1 MSRKQRITP
10 ERLAGDP
17 SLLGTVPVDITI
29 APGGDFALFRGPDVS
44 ARERFN
50 LYQINLSSQVQSLWL
65 DSNRLSPTSGDVT
78 ALSAEERAQRERR
91 RDFSHGISSYAW
103 RPEHNEVLAIVDGQA
118 YLVAGED
125 QQQIRSVCPDNTRQL
140 GFTWSTRGRYLSY
153 VRARDLYF
161 ITIPDIGKTT
171 GKVETRVTDDASE
184 ILQSGLPDFLA
195 AEEMHRF
202 TGHWWS
208 VDETVLYY
216 TRTDENP
223 VELSYRLEIDANG
236 ARTVPQRYPYAGKAN
251 PEVELWAYDLA
262 SERKHCIFRS
272 QDNDEYLA
280 RAYPVEAGLLL
291 LIQDRAQQVLSYLF
305 VPQGQA
311 MESATCL
318 YTERSK
324 TWVNL
329 TDDFIATQ
337 SRFYITD
344 ETRGTRQLLS
354 FNMQGQVLRHETI
367 EHVNGIIHA
376 DDERVLISGWQD
388 NPTENHLFEFDIE
401 LNRVQKLTHQ
411 QGWHQVTCS
420 PDGTAYIDHFTSS
433 ASLRSIDYVRRVYP
447 PDGSRAAHTEVEEIY
462 RQDEDPDHPY
472 IPYLESH
479 KPGEI
484 SYLETGERERL
495 WYRVTPPV
503 ELEANKNYPVILYV
517 YGGPGAQKVRNEW
530 NPPINQLFAHNGFGV
545 IELDNRGSA
554 NRGRAFEAPLYR
566 SMGNIEVSDQ
576 LKVLDVLKQLSW
588 VDMSRLGVFGH
599 SYGGYMSLMLLC
611 QAPQTFAAG
620 VAVAPVCDWRLYDTH
635 YTERFMGTPAN
646 NEAGYSQ
653 GNVLTHLPALSSPLL
668 LMHGMADD
676 NVLFTNSTM
685 IMAELQRLNKPFD
698 LMTYPGAKH
707 SMQEKEVA
715 IHRFHKIL
723 SFFTRELSTEQ
734 RL

>member
-1 MSRKQRITP
+1 MSRNQRITP
-10 ERLAGDP
+10 ERLAGAP
-17 SLLGTVPVDITI
+17 SLLGTVPVDMTI
-29 APGGDFALFRGPDVS
+29 APSGDFALFRGPDDS

-50 LYQINLSSQVQSLWL
+50 LYQINLSSRAQSLWL
-65 DSNRLSPTSGDVT
+65 DSNNLAPTSSDVT

-91 RDFSHGISSYAW
+91 RDFSHGISSYVW
-103 RPEHNEVLAIVDGQA
+103 RPEHHEVLAIVDGQA
-118 YLVAGED
+118 YLVATED
-125 QQQIRSVCPDNTRQL
+125 LKQIRAICPDNTRQL
-140 GFTWSTRGRYLSY
+140 GFTWSSRGRYLSY

-161 ITIPDIGKTT
+161 IAIANTSDATVNAEI
-171 GKVETRVTDDASE
+171 RVTEDASE
-184 ILQSGLPDFLA
+184 TVQNGLPDFLA

-208 VDETVLYY
+208 IDETILYY
-216 TRTDENP
+216 TRTDESP
-223 VELSYRLEIDANG
+223 VELSYRLEIDAHG

-251 PEVELWAYDLA
+251 PDVELWAYDLA
-262 SERKHCIFRS
+262 SERKHCLFRS

-280 RAYPVEAGLLL
+280 RIYPIEAGLLL
-291 LIQDRAQQVLSYLF
+291 LIQDRAQQVLRYLF
-305 VPQGQA
+305 LPQRQA
-311 MESATCL
+311 LASATCL
-318 YTERSK
+318 YEERSD

-337 SRFYITD
+337 NRVYITD

-354 FNMQGQVLRHETI
+354 FNLQGQLLRHETI
-367 EHVNGIIHA
+367 EHVTSIIHA
-376 DDERVLISGWQD
+376 DDRHVLITGWQD
-388 NPTENHLFEFDIE
+388 NPTENHLFEFDIK
-401 LNRVQKLTHQ
+401 LNRIQKLTHQ
-411 QGWHQVTCS
+411 QGWHQITCS
-420 PDGTAYIDHFTSS
+420 PDGKAYIDNFTSS
-433 ASLRSIDYVRRVYP
+433 DTLRAIDYVRRVYP
-447 PDGSRAAHTEVEEIY
+447 LDGSRATHTEAEKIY
-462 RQDEDPDHPY
+462 RQVEDSDHPY
-472 IPYLESH
+472 TPYLESH
-479 KPGEI
+479 SPGEI
-484 SYLETGERERL
+484 NSLETEKYQRL

-503 ELEANKNYPVILYV
+503 GLEANKTYPVILYV

-530 NPPINQLFAHNGFGV
+530 NPLVNQLFAHNGFGV

-554 NRGRAFEAPLYR
+554 NRGRAFEAPLYH
-566 SMGNIEVSDQ
+566 SMGTIEVSDQ
-576 LKVLDVLKQLSW
+576 LKVIDVLSQLSW

-635 YTERFMGTPAN
+635 YTERFMGTPAD
-646 NEAGYSQ
+646 NEAGYTR
-653 GNVLTHLPALSSPLL
+653 GNVLTHLPELSSPLL

-707 SMQEKEVA
+707 SMQEPEVA

-723 SFFTRELSTEQ
+723 SFFTRELSIE
-734 RL
+734 RHP